1 VKYILRI
8 EIESQEIHCFF
19 PCFFIPSE
27 IIKTYS
33 NAIHHFNLNGGK
45 NITMKYWSNLG
56 IGWYQTSKIATIAS
70 SQSEHL

>member
-1 VKYILRI
+1 LKAKK
-8 EIESQEIHCFF
+8 
-19 PCFFIPSE
+19 FIAFSLLLFPSE

-33 NAIHHFNLNGGK
+33 NAIYHLNLNGGK

-56 IGWYQTSKIATIAS
+56 IGWYQTSKITTIAS